1 MKVKRSENEKKIFDK
16 IGKAIKFY
24 RINHNV
30 TDKRFLDE
38 YNQISQEK
46 LAEMIGSS
54 VSQIRNLESPK
65 TEQGISI
72 IFLEKIANAL
82 NIPLYAFFLDKPT
95 VNPPKNPISDNQ

>member
-1 MKVKRSENEKKIFDK
+1 MMKVKRSEEDKRIFDK

-30 TDKRFLDE
+30 TNKKYLDD

-72 IFLEKIANAL
+72 VLLEKIAKAL
-82 NIPLYAFFLDKPT
+82 NIPLYAFFLDKLIK
-95 VNPPKNPISDNQ
+95 NPPEEPF